1 MVRGWPGILFCFGAV
16 TGVLFWSDGAP
27 ASGFRH
33 LYLVPTLW
41 AALRFGAVG
50 GGVGGLLAA
59 LLYAPFVLP
68 AIERGGLAAETV
80 EGLISLALFLFIGGV
95 TGPLAFRLQT
105 HAARSRLLL
114 GLQRTLASG
123 ETLTGV
129 LREVAGELCAALDA
143 RAVAIALLPPG
154 SEPLVVRRGQGDDG
168 DRACAF
174 RADSA
179 AGWVLREGR
188 SLFVGDLESDLR
200 FGPPRLI
207 AGPPRRVVLAPLRAR
222 EERLGVLAVERWGEF
237 SREQR
242 AMVETLGLQLAL
254 GIENRQL
261 ADRQRRFAEELEEKV
276 AAATQRLRE
285 LDRAKSDFVSIVSH
299 ELRTPLTSIQG
310 FSELLLTRPASAE
323 RARRV
328 LSSIHREA
336 ERLGRIVADLLDL
349 SRIESGRAGPLLPV
363 PLALGPL
370 IEANAEL
377 FGAQSERHTV
387 SPEIWGDLPPVL
399 ADRDAME
406 RVLKNL
412 LSNAIKYSPGGGA
425 VRIWARGSAEDPEQ
439 VEIGV
444 EDQGVGI
451 PAAALS
457 WIFEKYSRVPH
468 PGTGHVRGLG
478 IGLALV
484 KSLVEAQGGRI
495 RVESEVG
502 AGSRFIVTL
511 PVARPLG
518 KTRSA

>member
-1 MVRGWPGILFCFGAV
+1 
-16 TGVLFWSDGAP
+16 
-27 ASGFRH
+27 
-33 LYLVPTLW
+33 
-41 AALRFGAVG
+41 
-50 GGVGGLLAA
+50 
-59 LLYAPFVLP
+59 
-68 AIERGGLAAETV
+68 
-80 EGLISLALFLFIGGV
+80 
-95 TGPLAFRLQT
+95 
-105 HAARSRLLL
+105 
-114 GLQRTLASG
+114 
-123 ETLTGV
+123 
-129 LREVAGELCAALDA
+129 
-143 RAVAIALLPPG
+143 
-154 SEPLVVRRGQGDDG
+154 
-168 DRACAF
+168 
-174 RADSA
+174 
-179 AGWVLREGR
+179 
-188 SLFVGDLESDLR
+188 
-200 FGPPRLI
+200 
-207 AGPPRRVVLAPLRAR
+207 
-222 EERLGVLAVERWGEF
+222 
-237 SREQR
+237 
-242 AMVETLGLQLAL
+242 
-254 GIENRQL
+254 
-261 ADRQRRFAEELEEKV
+261 
-276 AAATQRLRE
+276 
-285 LDRAKSDFVSIVSH
+285 
-299 ELRTPLTSIQG
+299 
-310 FSELLLTRPASAE
+310 
-323 RARRV
+323 
-328 LSSIHREA
+328 
-336 ERLGRIVADLLDL
+336 LGRIVADLLDL
-349 SRIESGRAGPLLPV
+349 SRIESGRAGPLLPA

-518 KTRSA
+518 KTRST